1 MGAILVAGL
10 ALLLKPLEHIAW
22 LEITADAL
30 ALVQTPPLPRAVGT
44 EKCLP
49 SFAPAEIS
57 TNMNS

>member
-10 ALLLKPLEHIAW
+10 ALLLKHMAS

-57 TNMNS
+57 TNMNN

>member
-10 ALLLKPLEHIAW
+10 ALLLKHMASLET
-22 LEITADAL
+22 TADAL

-57 TNMNS
+57 TNMNN